1 MDFITSQ
8 DTVMD
13 NAITSNQEDKKAS
26 RLKLK
31 IKSFFLSPLVSIL
44 DRACKPPSYDDFLR
58 IVHVEIQDPAA
69 TGGVVARHGV
79 VMIDSQ
85 CQKNL
90 MGRKFAALFGRMLQ
104 SDTSYPILTTL
115 NGEEINSVGVVE
127 ARWHF
132 KDVEDSRLH
141 SDPMYYHHTFEVL
154 ESWDSSFDL
163 IVGLE
168 TIRELGLLKSN
179 HRIAAPSFRRL
190 PHPVDSMFR
199 PLPSCSHH

>member
-1 MDFITSQ
+1 MHLITSP
-8 DTVMD
+8 DTVID
-13 NAITSNQEDKKAS
+13 NATISTQRDKKAGC
-26 RLKLK
+26 LKSK
-31 IKSFFLSPLVSIL
+31 IKSFLLSPLVSVL
-44 DRACKPPSYDDFLR
+44 ERARKPPSYDDFLR
-58 IVHVEIQDPAA
+58 IVHVEIQDQAA
-69 TGGVVARHGV
+69 TGGVIARHGV

-90 MGRKFAALFGRMLQ
+90 MGRKFAALFGKMLQ

-115 NGEEINSVGVVE
+115 TGEEIKSVGVLE

-141 SDPMYYHHTFEVL
+141 SDPMYYRHTFEVL

-190 PHPVDSMFR
+190 PPPVDSMYH
-199 PLPSCSHH
+199 PLPSFSHR